1 MLFRDRAEVRL
12 GTRRTPYTVPA
23 SLLGVPYP
31 LGLSRLIQIDLRL
44 SGEKIRLRRN
54 LASVTPHITCG
65 RFYISTLT
73 GVCTEM
79 FASESFDQKAVR
91 ASERTDENGDEE
103 GRGQIALRYSE
114 REDGESTEE

>member
-12 GTRRTPYTVPA
+12 GARRTPYTLPA

-31 LGLSRLIQIDLRL
+31 LGLSGLIQIDLRL

-65 RFYISTLT
+65 RFYISMPSAFVLR
-73 GVCTEM
+73 CLPLNLLIKRLSER
-79 FASESFDQKAVR
+79 ASALKTWTKKAV
-91 ASERTDENGDEE
+91 G
-103 GRGQIALRYSE
+103 I
-114 REDGESTEE
+114 